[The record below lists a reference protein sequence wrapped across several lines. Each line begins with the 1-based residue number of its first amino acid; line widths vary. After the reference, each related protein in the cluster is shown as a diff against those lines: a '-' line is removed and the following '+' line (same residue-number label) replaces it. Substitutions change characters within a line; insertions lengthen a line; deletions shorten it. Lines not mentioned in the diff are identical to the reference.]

1 MTLRIASQ
9 TQNAPPAPSGRVL
22 VVDDHQQAR
31 ESVAFTLRQ
40 AGYQV
45 QGCSSAVEGLKRLE
59 RETFDVVVTDLQMPG
74 MTGLEFIA
82 EMKRRRTT
90 ARVIMVTAYATI
102 AAAVDAM
109 KHGAFDFLEKPFN
122 VDELEDLVGRA
133 RRAGGPATGV
143 AAAGAAAAAGT
154 ATSRDAV
161 ERAGDADAQ
170 AAMIGVSL
178 PIEALRMRIARAA
191 PTDETV
197 LVSGESGTGKELV
210 ARTLHALGRRAE
222 RPLVGLN
229 CPALSAH
236 LLESELF
243 GHERGAFTGA
253 DARRIGR
260 FEAAEG
266 GTLLLDEVTELDL
279 PLQAKLLR
287 VLQERSFERVGS
299 SETIRVDVR
308 VIATTNRDLRAE
320 VAAGRFREDLF
331 YRLAVIPLCVPP
343 LRERTGDIPVL
354 LRHFLQLAAGRI
366 GCEPCTLSSDA
377 LDMLS
382 NYRWPG
388 NIRELQ
394 NLMTRA
400 VVLGGSTITAD
411 ELRPWLLAAPNT
423 TAGGSSAGGDPR
435 SDDTGH
441 PDQGLPVGLSL
452 HEMERRLI
460 EVTLERFAG
469 HRGKTAEALGI
480 GLRTLTTKL
489 KEYGRT
495 PPSGTWAE
503 AG

>member
-9 TQNAPPAPSGRVL
+9 TQAAGPNVPGRVL

-82 EMKRRRTT
+82 EMRRRRTT

-133 RRAGGPATGV
+133 RRSGGMAAGGSATNRDEPAP
-143 AAAGAAAAAGT
+143 
-154 ATSRDAV
+154 
-161 ERAGDADAQ
+161 AGDAD

-178 PIEALRMRIARAA
+178 PIEALRLRIARAA

-197 LVSGESGTGKELV
+197 LISGESGTGKELV
-210 ARTLHALGRRAE
+210 ARTLHALGRRAD

-260 FEAAEG
+260 FEAADG

-331 YRLAVIPLCVPP
+331 YRLAVIPLVVPP

-354 LRHFLQLAAGRI
+354 LEHFLAQAAGRI
-366 GCEPCTLSSDA
+366 GCKPCTLAADA
-377 LDMLS
+377 LEMLAG
-382 NYRWPG
+382 YRWPG
-388 NIRELQ
+388 NVRELQ

-400 VVLGGSTITAD
+400 VVLGGSVITAD
-411 ELRPWLLAAPNT
+411 ELRPWLLAGPD
-423 TAGGSSAGGDPR
+423 AGARGNSLRDEPA
-435 SDDTGH
+435 
-441 PDQGLPVGLSL
+441 LPIGLSL

-460 EVTLERFAG
+460 EATLERFAG
-469 HRGKTAEALGI
+469 HRAKTAEALGI

-489 KEYGRT
+489 KEYGQT
-495 PPSGTWAE
+495 PRAGTWAE